1 MLAPVDVLDTA
12 GTNLTDRI
20 RTLMSG
26 DPESE
31 ESHGAVMAAYE
42 EGLRRFLPI
51 DGEGRLINEIV
62 GYVEN
67 NPGVASRSNL
77 RTI

>member
-1 MLAPVDVLDTA
+1 
-12 GTNLTDRI
+12 
-20 RTLMSG
+20 
-26 DPESE
+26 
-31 ESHGAVMAAYE
+31 MAAYE
-42 EGLRRFLPI
+42 EELRRFLPI